1 MAGRLTSP
9 RTLVVGSLNVRG
21 CSSIESKRSE
31 IGCMF
36 GRRGMDVLALC
47 ETKMK
52 GKGEVAFGEVT
63 GRVSG
68 VERGR
73 AREGVALLLSEWMEN
88 KVVEW
93 KEVSSRLMWVRVRMG
108 EP

>member
-1 MAGRLTSP
+1 MYGFFLSF
-9 RTLVVGSLNVRG
+9 V
-21 CSSIESKRSE
+21 ESKRSE

-52 GKGEVAFGEVT
+52 GKGEVTFGEVT

-73 AREGVALLLSEWMEN
+73 AREGVALLLSEWTEN

-93 KEVSSRLMWVRVRMG
+93 KEVSSRLFPFLLVCCLSPILTARSTT
-108 EP
+108 

>member
-1 MAGRLTSP
+1 
-9 RTLVVGSLNVRG
+9 
-21 CSSIESKRSE
+21 
-31 IGCMF
+31 MF

-73 AREGVALLLSEWMEN
+73 AREGVALLLSEWMG
-88 KVVEW
+88 K
-93 KEVSSRLMWVRVRMG
+93 
-108 EP
+108 

>member
-1 MAGRLTSP
+1 MC
-9 RTLVVGSLNVRG
+9 G
-21 CSSIESKRSE
+21 CSKMESKRCE

-36 GRRGMDVLALC
+36 GRRGMAVLALC

-52 GKGEVAFGEVT
+52 GKGEEVFGEVT

-73 AREGVALLLSEWMEN
+73 ARKSVALLLRVDGKQGSGMERS
-88 KVVEW
+88 VF
-93 KEVSSRLMWVRVRMG
+93 
-108 EP
+108 

>member
-1 MAGRLTSP
+1 
-9 RTLVVGSLNVRG
+9 
-21 CSSIESKRSE
+21 
-31 IGCMF
+31 MF
-36 GRRGMDVLALC
+36 GRRRMNVLALC

-73 AREGVALLLSEWMEN
+73 AREGVALLF
-88 KVVEW
+88 
-93 KEVSSRLMWVRVRMG
+93 
-108 EP
+108 

>member
-1 MAGRLTSP
+1 MAGRLTSSCG
-9 RTLVVGSLNVRG
+9 VVNVRG

-52 GKGEVAFGEVT
+52 GKGKVAFWEVT
-63 GRVSG
+63 GRVGSKG
-68 VERGR
+68 EER
-73 AREGVALLLSEWMEN
+73 E
-88 KVVEW
+88 KVW
-93 KEVSSRLMWVRVRMG
+93 RYC
-108 EP
+108 

>member
-1 MAGRLTSP
+1 M
-9 RTLVVGSLNVRG
+9 GSLNVRG
-21 CSSIESKRSE
+21 CSSIESKRCE

-63 GRVSG
+63 SSVSG
-68 VERGR
+68 GRKGKSKRRCGAIVE
-73 AREGVALLLSEWMEN
+73 
-88 KVVEW
+88 
-93 KEVSSRLMWVRVRMG
+93 
-108 EP
+108 